1 MAEKTPNQA
10 LLDEAAK
17 NPFTD
22 VLFTT
27 DQEINVFLN
36 SINIEVDEAGGE
48 KVIGKLNPLQL
59 AYLMKIQKLT
69 NEIQQKIN
77 ASKKLKDANKKAEL
91 QKVRAEID
99 EQLKYA
105 ELLKEISSQL
115 VFKQLAQ
122 AGVEI
127 ETVAYRKG
135 GVIVSIPEEEHEG
148 IFLAHTPF
156 GMAIGMRIR

>member
-27 DQEINVFLN
+27 DQEINDFLN

-77 ASKKLKDANKKAEL
+77 ASKKLK
-91 QKVRAEID
+91 
-99 EQLKYA
+99 
-105 ELLKEISSQL
+105 
-115 VFKQLAQ
+115 
-122 AGVEI
+122 
-127 ETVAYRKG
+127 
-135 GVIVSIPEEEHEG
+135 
-148 IFLAHTPF
+148 
-156 GMAIGMRIR
+156 